1 MWIMDVEIRHLRM
14 IRAISEAGSLSG
26 AATRLGL
33 TQPAL
38 TRQLQRL
45 ERAFGGQLFHRDRNG
60 TRPTAL
66 GELVVQRV
74 HVLVPSVDELILEA
88 KQHTTPLTTG
98 PVRIR
103 VITHPTPLPGPVT
116 EQLHELAPEADIT
129 LRQERSGQGAMEL
142 LAGGAADLAVLAEH
156 PGMPLER
163 PPGVS
168 VHTIATEPLFIAVA
182 TGHSLANEFEISL
195 ADLSEENWILPQGL
209 EIRCAEYL
217 RGLCA
222 NAGFIPRIAYRLD
235 SINAR
240 DFLRRGLGVM
250 LAQATFRLEEG
261 ISVRPF
267 RGARPDFRHILAFRT
282 GSPVYQLADTLVAG
296 AIRAYWARADQTPVY
311 RSWLA
316 RTDELAC

>member
-1 MWIMDVEIRHLRM
+1 MDVEIRHLRM
-14 IRAISEAGSLSG
+14 IRAISEVGSLSG
-26 AATRLGL
+26 AAIQLGL

-45 ERAFGGQLFHRDRNG
+45 ERAFGGTLFHRDRNG

-66 GELVVQRV
+66 GELVVQRAR
-74 HVLVPSVDELILEA
+74 VLVPSVDELIQEA
-88 KQHTTPLTTG
+88 RQHTAPLHTG
-98 PVRIR
+98 PTQIRI
-103 VITHPTPLPGPVT
+103 VAHPTPLPGPVT
-116 EQLHELAPEADIT
+116 ERLYELAPEASIT
-129 LRQERSGQGAMEL
+129 LRQERSGQTAMEL
-142 LAGGAADLAVLAEH
+142 LAGGAADLGVLAEH
-156 PGMPLER
+156 PAMPLDR
-163 PPGVS
+163 LPGVA

-235 SINAR
+235 SANAR
-240 DFLRRGLGVM
+240 EFIRTGLGVM

-267 RGARPDFRHILAFRT
+267 HGARPDFRHILAVRT
-282 GSPVYQLADTLVAG
+282 DSPVARLADTLVSS
-296 AIRAYWARADQTPVY
+296 AIRAYWAKADQAPVY
-311 RSWLA
+311 RSWLS
-316 RTDELAC
+316 RTDELAG

>member
-1 MWIMDVEIRHLRM
+1 MDVEIRHLRM
-14 IRAISEAGSLSG
+14 IGAISEAGSLSG

-45 ERAFGGQLFHRDRNG
+45 ERAFGGMLFHRDRNG

-74 HVLVPSVDELILEA
+74 RVLVPSVDELIEEA
-88 KQHTTPLTTG
+88 RQHGAPLSDG
-98 PVRIR
+98 PARIR
-103 VITHPTPLPGPVT
+103 VVAHPTPLPGPIT
-116 EQLHELAPEADIT
+116 EHLHELAPEADIT
-129 LRQERSGQGAMEL
+129 LRQERCGQTAMEL
-142 LAGGAADLAVLAEH
+142 LAGGAADLGVLAEH
-156 PGMPLER
+156 PGMPLDR
-163 PPGVS
+163 PPGVT

-217 RGLCA
+217 RGICA

-235 SINAR
+235 SFNAR

-267 RGARPDFRHILAFRT
+267 AGARPDFRHILAFRT
-282 GSPVYQLADTLVAG
+282 DSPLAALTDTLVSS
-296 AIRAYWARADQTPVY
+296 AIRAYWAKADQAPVY
-311 RSWLA
+311 RSWLS
-316 RTDELAC
+316 RTDELAG